1 MPVPGLIPEP
11 SRNELTIAYA
21 ANADNVNLF
30 TDLGSPAYPV
40 DVTVM
45 ILDGVTIGAA
55 VAAGQDAPNPAFRIP
70 SSFAAGSRVYLIN
83 RGRIAGGGGIGGEGD
98 RGRRDTGQG
107 TAFVGGG
114 GGGGAG
120 SSSQGG
126 LESPFDFDPD
136 NTATDG
142 SSGTT
147 TLGGAAGAQDPNE
160 APGVGDGGY
169 SRGASPQ
176 RGGSA
181 ISCNNVDLWI
191 DNTSGEIWA
200 GGDGGEG
207 GYQDG
212 PLSGGNTVAPTA
224 GSDLATAVTSVT
236 VQGDEPAAVYFA
248 NINGASGYTLTWV
261 AGDTYPDVRGYVR
274 EIA

>member
-55 VAAGQDAPNPAFRIP
+55 VAAGQDAPNPAFRIS

-98 RGRRDTGQG
+98 RGRSDGNSASG
-107 TAFVGGG
+107 FIGGG

-126 LESPFDFDPD
+126 PESTYDIDPG
-136 NTATDG
+136 NAATDG
-142 SSGTT
+142 SAGTT
-147 TLGGAAGAQDPNE
+147 TTGGAAGNNDIN
-160 APGVGDGGY
+160 GNTTGGY
-169 SRGASPQ
+169 D
-176 RGGSA
+176 RGGDPQFGGTA
-181 ISCNNVDLWI
+181 IACNNVDLWI
-191 DNTSGEIWA
+191 DNTSGEIFA
-200 GGDGGEG
+200 GANGGDGGRQEG
-207 GYQDG
+207 ALPGGAQDPVAG
-212 PLSGGNTVAPTA
+212 DDLAADVTTVAVA
-224 GSDLATAVTSVT
+224 
-236 VQGDEPAAVYFA
+236 GDEPAAVYFA
-248 NINGASGYTLTWV
+248 NIGGASGYTLTWV
-261 AGDTYPDVRGYVR
+261 GGDTYPSVGGYVR